1 MVILQPKI
9 EYLSPKINLYANF
22 STILSSFFNHKKLF
36 LYTLNINFDEILFF
50 IKTNH
55 ADI

>member
-50 IKTNH
+50 IKANH